1 MTDWLMTTAAMYRR
15 AAARAGTLTL
25 ANWPVLVTL
34 FVYSVVMTG
43 AILVGSLL
51 GFVGGLLVS
60 LVWASCVG
68 SLLYLVEMM
77 VRTSRVTIEDFRRS
91 FGAYLA
97 DVLGVVFV
105 LWLFFMLV
113 TPALRTLDQGP
124 VLILSLYLVL
134 FVFFNAVPELIYLG
148 HFSSLQLLRE
158 SYVFIGENWVEWFPP
173 NVALALV
180 LYGIASVELAG
191 PLGWAQAALIALLLY
206 FTMVLRGLLFLDL
219 HGSTRRARVFRHRMG
234 G

>member
-1 MTDWLMTTAAMYRR
+1 MYRR

-25 ANWPVLVTL
+25 ANWPVLVS
-34 FVYSVVMTG
+34 VYVYLAVMAG
-43 AILVGSLL
+43 AILVGSRL

-77 VRTSRVTIEDFRRS
+77 VRTSRVTLDDFRRS
-91 FGAYLA
+91 FGAYLG
-97 DVLGVVFV
+97 DVLGVAFVF
-105 LWLFFMLV
+105 WIFFMLV
-113 TPALRTLDQGP
+113 TPALATLEQGP
-124 VLILSLYLVL
+124 VLILSLHLVL

-148 HFSSLQLLRE
+148 HCSSLQLLRE

-173 NVALALV
+173 NVAMALV
-180 LYGIASVELAG
+180 LYAVASLQLPA
-191 PLGWAQAALIALLLY
+191 PLSWGQEALVALLVY
-206 FTMVLRGLLFLDL
+206 FAMVLRGLLFLDL